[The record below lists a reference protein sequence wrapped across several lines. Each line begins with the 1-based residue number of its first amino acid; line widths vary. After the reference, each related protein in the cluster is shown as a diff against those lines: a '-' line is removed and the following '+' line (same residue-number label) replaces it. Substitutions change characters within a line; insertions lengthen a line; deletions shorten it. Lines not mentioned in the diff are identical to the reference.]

1 MSLTISTK
9 TYSQDRIAPDAVSY
23 AGPAN
28 TLSSKDI
35 VELKRVYPKPVKDF
49 AGVAR
54 PSIKTT
60 RTCTLA
66 DGVTKVDAILMTSGS
81 LPVGISDADAS
92 SLIADHLSMLTLEN
106 AGTTKVIKNL
116 DITY

>member
-1 MSLTISTK
+1 MSLTVSTK
-9 TYSQDRIAPDAVSY
+9 TYSQDRIAPDVISY
-23 AGPAN
+23 TGPAN
-28 TLSSKDI
+28 TLSNKDVI
-35 VELKRVYPKPVKDF
+35 ELKRVYPKPVKDF

-54 PSIKTT
+54 PSIKTV

-66 DGVTKVDAILMTSGS
+66 DGSLVDAILLTSGS
-81 LPVGISDADAS
+81 LPVGVSDADLS
-92 SLIADHLSMLTLEN
+92 SLIADHQAMLALEN